1 MERRYTA
8 RVHAFAVLALVAAV
22 LGNGELVVIDTS
34 VPRAL
39 RSMPL
44 PGRGVAV
51 FAAPDGRWLV
61 PLEGS
66 DETAVVAAGGAI
78 ERWKGR
84 LFPLFFDEADRLHTV
99 MPGLVAT
106 LSYPERVLIG
116 RTPVPALQGA
126 RRSACSRDG
135 RVVAAIVP
143 EPAPG
148 SLVVAAAGGLRT
160 SSVLPL
166 QTEATSVTVAPAGQW
181 AGVGLAAGGVGVVA
195 FGAES
200 FGGTVTLAGPV
211 HGVAAA
217 DDGALVLAGIE
228 IGTAGALVGLRVDP
242 SKKQPVVEKFATPT
256 ERPVRAL
263 ATAGEEV
270 VALAGDL
277 VLVFER
283 DGRRL
288 RGRLEVA
295 GARGV
300 AIGFEKVRSVAPQW
314 SEP

>member
-1 MERRYTA
+1 
-8 RVHAFAVLALVAAV
+8 VHTLAALALVVAV
-22 LGNGELVVIDTS
+22 VGNGELVVVDTS
-34 VPRAL
+34 EPRVL
-39 RSMPL
+39 RSVAL

-61 PLEGS
+61 PLEAS
-66 DETAVVAAGGAI
+66 DETAVVGSGGAV
-78 ERWKGR
+78 ERWRGR
-84 LFPLFFDEADRLHTV
+84 LFPLFFDEPDRLHTV

-126 RRSACSRDG
+126 RRSVCSRDG

-148 SLVVAAAGGLRT
+148 SLVLAAAGGLRT

-166 QTEATSVTVAPAGQW
+166 QTEATSVAVAPAGQW
-181 AGVGLAAGGVGVVA
+181 AAVGLTAGGVGVVA

-200 FGGTVTLAGPV
+200 FGGTATLAGPV
-211 HGVAAA
+211 HAVAAT
-217 DDGALVLAGIE
+217 DDGALVLAGVE
-228 IGTAGALVGLRVDP
+228 LGAAGALVGLRVDP
-242 SKKQPVVEKFATPT
+242 AKKNVVVEKFATPT
-256 ERPVRAL
+256 EHPVRTV

-277 VLVFER
+277 VLVF
-283 DGRRL
+283 GRNGRQP

-295 GARGV
+295 GAHGV
-300 AIGFEKVRSVAPQW
+300 AIGFEKSRSVVPQW